1 MNLPSSA
8 VPPALVV
15 IDMQNAF
22 RDAASQWCVPRYQE
36 IVPAISALAEHLN
49 APPIFTRFVPD
60 PREPGAWRG
69 YYDRWNEMRQHP
81 DASGWDITLDV
92 PGNSPIV
99 SKPTFSK
106 WGPEL
111 EALIPMGQDL
121 ILTGVATDC
130 CVLSTA
136 LGAIDAGRHVTVVAD
151 ACAAVSDTAQEQ
163 TLALLELLSP
173 LVTVVTSRELIAVPA

>member
-1 MNLPSSA
+1 M
-8 VPPALVV
+8 
-15 IDMQNAF
+15 
-22 RDAASQWCVPRYQE
+22 
-36 IVPAISALAEHLN
+36 
-49 APPIFTRFVPD
+49 
-60 PREPGAWRG
+60 
-69 YYDRWNEMRQHP
+69 
-81 DASGWDITLDV
+81 
-92 PGNSPIV
+92 
-99 SKPTFSK
+99 
-106 WGPEL
+106 GPEL